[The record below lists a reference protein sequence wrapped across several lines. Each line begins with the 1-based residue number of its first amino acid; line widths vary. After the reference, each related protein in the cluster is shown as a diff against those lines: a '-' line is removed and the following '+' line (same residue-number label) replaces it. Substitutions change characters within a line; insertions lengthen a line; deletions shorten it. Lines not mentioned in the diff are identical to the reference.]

1 MSRRNHWYANTPTAR
16 GQQGNH
22 QDKLRELMLWV
33 ALQDKRNKQA
43 DGTEHYQEQ
52 KCGAAGL
59 AATRPSRPSLALEAP
74 RKTDGKRKR
83 GQVHRPRRAL
93 LILTQR
99 ETVRI
104 PIDMRLKR
112 RLSRGVQKRWK
123 RFAGQK
129 IARGVHRG
137 YDPVLGDDKQCVVW
151 YGDLSEDDNLP
162 VIRMVKPGE
171 TQESQ
176 TYVNRTLVFLYAD
189 EESFNELQEKPKK
202 AFTMACANPLCV
214 NLTHIALDD

>member
-1 MSRRNHWYANTPTAR
+1 M
-16 GQQGNH
+16 
-22 QDKLRELMLWV
+22 E
-33 ALQDKRNKQA
+33 ALCRA
-43 DGTEHYQEQ
+43 WEHYVHPRAREFWQ
-52 KCGAAGL
+52 
-59 AATRPSRPSLALEAP
+59 TSEA
-74 RKTDGKRKR
+74 RIE
-83 GQVHRPRRAL
+83 
-93 LILTQR
+93 IL
-99 ETVRI
+99 
-104 PIDMRLKR
+104 
-112 RLSRGVQKRWK
+112 
-123 RFAGQK
+123 QK